1 MKSTI
6 MEDTIKCWRKE
17 TCQDILNTLPIDETD
32 MKIIQALSENAR
44 VSNVEIAEKIGVSE
58 GTVRRRINEM
68 VNKGIIEGFILLL
81 DCKESEKCIKAFIDL
96 QVEQPHLQGVINTL
110 KEHERVIALY
120 RTNHT
125 YNIMCEAMFLSI
137 IELQEF
143 IDTHIKTDKIK
154 KTDTKII
161 TGSYKKCTWTGI

>member
-1 MKSTI
+1 
-6 MEDTIKCWRKE
+6 MEDPIECWRKE
-17 TCQDILNTLPIDETD
+17 TCQDILKTLPIDETD
-32 MKIIQALSENAR
+32 LKIIQALSENAR
-44 VSNVEIAEKIGVSE
+44 ASNVEIADKIGVSE

-68 VNKGIIEGFILLL
+68 VKKGIIQGFILLL
-81 DCKESEKCIKAFIDL
+81 DCKESEKCIKVFIDM
-96 QVEQPHLQGVINTL
+96 QIEEKHIPEVVNTL

-125 YNIMCEAMFLSI
+125 YNILCEAMFLSV

-154 KTDTKII
+154 KRKTKIV